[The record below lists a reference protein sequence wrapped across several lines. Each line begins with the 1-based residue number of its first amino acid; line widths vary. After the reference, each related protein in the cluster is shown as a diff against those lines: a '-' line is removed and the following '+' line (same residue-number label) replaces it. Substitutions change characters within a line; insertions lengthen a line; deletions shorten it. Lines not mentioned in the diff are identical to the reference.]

1 MNLKS
6 GARQLGGE
14 CRRRAGDA
22 KNCSRSQPLKP
33 VISLD
38 ERVVGDVLKVEACLE
53 VHRLA
58 PVDGQ
63 LGGADRERAGGEDL
77 ACEFGGAVERG
88 LAFVGDAVDQ
98 TCAMGEEGQ

>member
-1 MNLKS
+1 ML
-6 GARQLGGE
+6 E
-14 CRRRAGDA
+14 
-22 KNCSRSQPLKP
+22 
-33 VISLD
+33 
-38 ERVVGDVLKVEACLE
+38 VEAGLE

-77 ACEFGGAVERG
+77 ARKRGGAVERA

-98 TCAMGEEGQ
+98 TWGERASVAARRRTKWSRSPICWAC